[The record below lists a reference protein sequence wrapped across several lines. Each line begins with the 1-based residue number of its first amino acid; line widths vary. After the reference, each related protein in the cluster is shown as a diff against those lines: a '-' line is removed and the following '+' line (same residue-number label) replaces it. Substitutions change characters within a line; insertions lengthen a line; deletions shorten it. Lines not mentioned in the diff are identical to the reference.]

1 MNEPKGMLPTE
12 LSTAFPGT
20 SSTEI
25 SPKLSTTY
33 TEAASQALGVNP
45 GAIAFSFQLPRSD
58 FQLQVEEQFSAS
70 GITALFGPSGCG
82 KSSLLRAIAGLEPQ
96 ARGYFR
102 LGEEYWHND
111 AQSLCLKP
119 QQRPLGLV
127 FQQAHLFPHLNVLG
141 NLQYGLKRRGG
152 SAASAKISLDDVIH
166 WLDLAALLKRR
177 THALSG
183 GEQQRVAMGRALL
196 SQPRLLLLDEPL
208 SGVDLA
214 RRQHIMPFLERLHR
228 ELDIPMILVTHQLEE
243 VARLADWVLQMDR
256 GQVLARGPV
265 FSMLS
270 RLSGQSNT
278 PYSVLPGRVREWDQN
293 DQLTGVETP
302 AGLAWVPGLQA
313 ELGAHLRL
321 LVQARQVSLALQ
333 PNPNLSILNQWP
345 ARISELKPQQQ
356 DQLVGLDVG
365 GQTLWAL
372 VSHRAARQ
380 LQLRE
385 GQDVVAMVKS
395 VSVLSAQE

>member
-1 MNEPKGMLPTE
+1 MNEPNGTLPTE
-12 LSTAFPGT
+12 LSTAFPNP
-20 SSTEI
+20 SSTE
-25 SPKLSTTY
+25 LSTTY
-33 TEAASQALGVNP
+33 PETHTRSHNGGRE
-45 GAIAFSFQLPRSD
+45 AIAFSFQLPRSD
-58 FQLQVEEQFSAS
+58 FLLEVEERFSAS

-82 KSSLLRAIAGLEPQ
+82 KSSLLRAIAGLELQ

-102 LGEEYWHND
+102 LGEDYWQND
-111 AQSLCLKP
+111 IESVNLKP

-127 FQQAHLFPHLNVLG
+127 FQQAHLFPHLSVLG
-141 NLQYGLKRRGG
+141 NLKYGLKRRRRGIE
-152 SAASAKISLDDVIH
+152 SSKISLDDVVH
-166 WLDLAALLKRR
+166 WLDLGALLNRR
-177 THALSG
+177 TQALSG

-256 GQVLARGPV
+256 GQVQARGPV
-265 FSMLS
+265 FSMLQ
-270 RLSGQSNT
+270 RLSGQSSE
-278 PYSVLPGRVREWDQN
+278 PYSLLPGRVSVWDHD

-302 AGLAWVPGLQA
+302 VGLAWLPGAQA
-313 ELGAHLRL
+313 EMGAQLRI
-321 LVQARQVSLALQ
+321 LVQARQVSLALEM
-333 PNPNLSILNQWP
+333 NPNLSILNQWP
-345 ARISELKPQQQ
+345 ARVAEIKPQQY
-356 DQLVGLDVG
+356 DQLVRLDAA

-380 LQLRE
+380 LNLQP
-385 GQDVVAMVKS
+385 GQAVVAMVKS

>member
-1 MNEPKGMLPTE
+1 MNDPKGTLPTE
-12 LSTAFPGT
+12 LSTAFPSS
-20 SSTEI
+20 SST
-25 SPKLSTTY
+25 KLSTAY
-33 TEAASQALGVNP
+33 SEPSILPHSGSQEG
-45 GAIAFSFQLPRSD
+45 IAFSFQLPRSD
-58 FQLQVEEQFSAS
+58 FLLQVEEQFSAS

-102 LGEEYWHND
+102 LGEDYWQND
-111 AQSLCLKP
+111 IESVNLKP

-127 FQQAHLFPHLNVLG
+127 FQQAHLFPHLSVLG
-141 NLQYGLKRRGG
+141 NLKYGLKRRRRGIE
-152 SAASAKISLDDVIH
+152 SSKISLDDVVH
-166 WLDLAALLKRR
+166 WLDLGALLNRR
-177 THALSG
+177 TQALSG

-208 SGVDLA
+208 SGVDIA
-214 RRQHIMPFLERLHR
+214 RRMHIMPFLERLHR

-256 GQVLARGPV
+256 GQVQARGPV
-265 FSMLS
+265 FSMLQ
-270 RLSGQSNT
+270 RLSGQSSE
-278 PYSVLPGRVREWDQN
+278 PYSLLPGRVSVWDHD

-302 AGLAWVPGLQA
+302 VGLAWLPGAQA
-313 ELGAHLRL
+313 EMGAQLRI
-321 LVQARQVSLALQ
+321 LVQARQVSLALEM
-333 PNPNLSILNQWP
+333 NPNLSILNQWL
-345 ARISELKPQQQ
+345 ARVAEIKPQQH
-356 DQLVGLDVG
+356 DQLVRLDAA

-380 LQLRE
+380 LNLQP
-385 GQDVVAMVKS
+385 GQAVVAMVKS